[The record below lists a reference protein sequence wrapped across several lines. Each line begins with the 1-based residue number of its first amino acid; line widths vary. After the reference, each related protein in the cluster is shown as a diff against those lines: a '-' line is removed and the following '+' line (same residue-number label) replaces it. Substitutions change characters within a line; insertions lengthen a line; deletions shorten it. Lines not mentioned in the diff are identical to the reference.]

1 MEVGPDGKI
10 SFSILFDIQAE
21 GLTPSELKR
30 VLNQEMS
37 RYIRSPR
44 IGVKVDRYHSKRVL
58 LLGAISVSAGVAHAG
73 ETSGSGIYP
82 LEGRTRALST
92 ILDAGGAEPDA
103 RLEEVRL
110 TRGGRTYHLN
120 LRKALTEGDNSQNV
134 IMEHGDILFIAG
146 AGHGDRRVFVLGEVA
161 NQGLYTLEKATLMD
175 ALMAAGGFTAE
186 AVEGRVH
193 VIRTGENPHNPT
205 IYSVN
210 ARKLY
215 RGDPSQN
222 MVLEQGDVVHVG
234 REVLADVNHVISLV
248 TPILDALFLPAT
260 IVSVYTT
267 GAGVIPIVEGPGG
280 VSFQPGQTLSV
291 PAGTGLGAAGATTSV
306 PSAPKPAVPKDED

>member
-1 MEVGPDGKI
+1 MAGGGGK
-10 SFSILFDIQAE
+10 
-21 GLTPSELKR
+21 R
-30 VLNQEMS
+30 
-37 RYIRSPR
+37 
-44 IGVKVDRYHSKRVL
+44 
-58 LLGAISVSAGVAHAG
+58 
-73 ETSGSGIYP
+73 GSGIYP
-82 LEGRTRALST
+82 LQGLTRALSK

-110 TRGGRTYHLN
+110 TRGGRTYALN

-134 IMEHGDILFIAG
+134 IVEHGDILFIAG

-161 NQGLYTLEKATLMD
+161 AQGLYTLEKATLME
-175 ALMAAGGFTAE
+175 ALIAAGGFTAE

-205 IYSVN
+205 IYSIN

-260 IVSVYTT
+260 IVTAYTS
-267 GAGVIPIVEGPGG
+267 GAGIIPIVEGPGG
-280 VSFQPGQTLSV
+280 VSFQPGQTLSL
-291 PAGTGLGAAGATTSV
+291 PAGTGLGAAGV
-306 PSAPKPAVPKDED
+306 PSAPKPAVLEDEE